1 MWAGAPTRRLS
12 LDDRRPRGWPATVAT
27 TEPTSTDN
35 PSHLGDFGA
44 NEWLVE
50 DMYERFLTDP
60 DSVDAAWHDFF
71 ADYRPGRSNG
81 TPKAQAPA
89 PAPAEPEKPAAA
101 APQTAAKTEVIQN
114 RPSPAA
120 RP

>member
-1 MWAGAPTRRLS
+1 MWAGALTRRLS

-50 DMYERFLTDP
+50 DMYERCLADP

-71 ADYRPGRSNG
+71 EDYRPAGRGASNG
-81 TPKAQAPA
+81 A
-89 PAPAEPEKPAAA
+89 KPAAA
-101 APQTAAKTEVIQN
+101 AESAAAAQ
-114 RPSPAA
+114 PAA
-120 RP
+120 P